1 MKKTI
6 KELFDNLL
14 TVLKKPEMLILPGSF
29 AFFIVLSIVPTLTII
44 TYVASFFNLST
55 NFIFEAI
62 SKALNGEVAN
72 LIVNNFGSNDLGIKF
87 YLSLIVAFFVA
98 SNGAASVIATSNSIY
113 GIKDSGFLRRRI
125 KALIMTIILTILI
138 TFMLA
143 IPVFGN
149 KIVDL
154 VAYVNMNPVIT
165 NRIRLIIML
174 LQGPIS
180 WFVIFAL
187 IKYIYTMAP
196 DKKIPSKYV
205 NYGAIFTSFCWIIVT
220 AVFSYYISNFAV
232 YDVFYGGLSNIVILM
247 IWVYLLSY
255 VFTIGM
261 ALNYR
266 KEEIKL
272 EKTGVIKTIEE

>member
-6 KELFDNLL
+6 KELYDNLI

-29 AFFIVLSIVPTLTII
+29 AFFMVLSIVPTLTVI

-55 NFIFEAI
+55 NFIFEAM
-62 SKALNGEVAN
+62 SKALNKDIAN
-72 LIVNNFGSNDLGIKF
+72 LVVTNFGGTSLGIKF
-87 YLSLIVAFFVA
+87 YVTLIIAFFVA
-98 SNGAASVIATSNSIY
+98 SNGASSVIATSNSIY
-113 GIKDSGFLRRRI
+113 GIKDAGFLRRRI
-125 KALIMTIILTILI
+125 KSLIMTFVLTLLI

-143 IPVFGN
+143 IPVFGD
-149 KIVDL
+149 KIVEL
-154 VAYVNMNPVIT
+154 IAYVNLNPVIT
-165 NRIRLIIML
+165 QKIRLIFNFL
-174 LQGPIS
+174 KGPIS
-180 WFVIFAL
+180 WLVIFAL

-205 NYGAIFTSFCWIIVT
+205 NYGAVFTSVCWIIVT
-220 AVFSYYISNFAV
+220 AIFSYYISNYAV
-232 YDVFYGGLSNIVILM
+232 YDVFYGGLANIVILM

-272 EKTGVIKTIEE
+272 EKTGIIKQVD